1 MSTAIQCMLSRA
13 SRRVVGRRPRRSVVS
28 ECIRA
33 NPYLLPLLP
42 IAPPATD
49 SLRLPRAED
58 AREESGDLGNAV
70 FIRDMEMMNLNHAR
84 SVSTRRYHAVRFYDN
99 AKSLS
104 QIVAAFL
111 SEGFAA
117 GQPGIVVAT
126 PIHRAAILRE
136 LVAADVDVVDVQR
149 SGDLVLLDA
158 EDTLS
163 AFMADGIPNPEKFT
177 SSMCEV
183 IKRACQ
189 GRGDCTVRIYGEMVD
204 VLWREGNQQAAIRL
218 EMLWNTLA
226 NTEAFSL
233 LCGYAMGHF
242 YKDANFADICGHHT
256 HVVAADGNASAV
268 A

>member
-1 MSTAIQCMLSRA
+1 
-13 SRRVVGRRPRRSVVS
+13 
-28 ECIRA
+28 
-33 NPYLLPLLP
+33 
-42 IAPPATD
+42 
-49 SLRLPRAED
+49 
-58 AREESGDLGNAV
+58 
-70 FIRDMEMMNLNHAR
+70 MNRAR

-136 LVAADVDVVDVQR
+136 LVAADVGVVDVQR
-149 SGDLVLLDA
+149 SGNLVLLDA

-163 AFMADGIPNPEKFT
+163 AFMADAFLTPRSSRAACVKSSSVHARDEEIARSESTAKWWT
-177 SSMCEV
+177 SF
-183 IKRACQ
+183 
-189 GRGDCTVRIYGEMVD
+189 
-204 VLWREGNQQAAIRL
+204 WREGNQQAAIRL

-226 NTEAFSL
+226 KAEAFSL

>member
-1 MSTAIQCMLSRA
+1 
-13 SRRVVGRRPRRSVVS
+13 
-28 ECIRA
+28 
-33 NPYLLPLLP
+33 
-42 IAPPATD
+42 
-49 SLRLPRAED
+49 
-58 AREESGDLGNAV
+58 
-70 FIRDMEMMNLNHAR
+70 MNRAR

-136 LVAADVDVVDVQR
+136 LVAADVNVVDVQR

-204 VLWREGNQQAAIRL
+204 VLGERVISRPQYVSRCSGTPWQIRKR
-218 EMLWNTLA
+218 
-226 NTEAFSL
+226 F
-233 LCGYAMGHF
+233 HF
-242 YKDANFADICGHHT
+242 YVAMRWAISIRT
-256 HVVAADGNASAV
+256 PTSPTSAVTTRMLLRQTAIQVLLPEAPSLVAAKH
-268 A
+268 